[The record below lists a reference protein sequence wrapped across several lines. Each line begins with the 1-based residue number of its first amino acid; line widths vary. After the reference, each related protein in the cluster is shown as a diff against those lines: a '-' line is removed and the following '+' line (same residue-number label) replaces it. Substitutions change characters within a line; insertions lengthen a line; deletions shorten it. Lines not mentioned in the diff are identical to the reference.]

1 MNHTTASTITP
12 ATMTNPAVIPAI
24 PSASR
29 ADIGS
34 GTAAPDRSIQIGTVL
49 PASNPSGA
57 VTSPVCVIPKRSFQV
72 ACTPTDEP
80 VA

>member
-1 MNHTTASTITP
+1 
-12 ATMTNPAVIPAI
+12 MTNPAVIPAI

-49 PASNPSGA
+49 PASNPCGA
-57 VTSPVCVIPKRSFQV
+57 VTSPVCVVPQRSFQV
-72 ACTPTDEP
+72 ACTSTGGP
-80 VA
+80 VASA

>member
-1 MNHTTASTITP
+1 
-12 ATMTNPAVIPAI
+12 MTNPAVIPAI

-49 PASNPSGA
+49 PASNPCGA
-57 VTSPVCVIPKRSFQV
+57 VTSPVCVIPQRSIQV
-72 ACTPTDEP
+72 ARTSTGGP
-80 VA
+80 VASA